1 MSLDLNYPQVG
12 VKPVLE
18 PVFSSAMRDSTKR
31 LFHSGEEPSKLDQ
44 DDLEAL
50 VYANIK
56 PSLHLT
62 IHRWKKLH
70 PVLPSLRQ
78 NWPSTALKGK
88 FTVELLGL
96 GCSHSYSS
104 GQ

>member
-1 MSLDLNYPQVG
+1 MSQAIAEMSLDLNCPPVG

-31 LFHSGEEPSKLDQ
+31 LFHSGVEPSKLDQ

-62 IHRWKKLH
+62 IHRWKKYILCY
-70 PVLPSLRQ
+70 LPSDKISQVL
-78 NWPSTALKGK
+78 
-88 FTVELLGL
+88 
-96 GCSHSYSS
+96 H
-104 GQ
+104 

>member
-56 PSLHLT
+56 PGLHITDGKNYILCY
-62 IHRWKKLH
+62 
-70 PVLPSLRQ
+70 LPSD
-78 NWPSTALKGK
+78 KI
-88 FTVELLGL
+88 
-96 GCSHSYSS
+96 
-104 GQ
+104 GQVLH